1 MRKLVNIICML
12 IAKSDI
18 LSHWFYNKRFGK
30 TMFKIHSWS
39 CEKDIQQYQN
49 DLLNIIDYWYGG

>member
-1 MRKLVNIICML
+1 ML